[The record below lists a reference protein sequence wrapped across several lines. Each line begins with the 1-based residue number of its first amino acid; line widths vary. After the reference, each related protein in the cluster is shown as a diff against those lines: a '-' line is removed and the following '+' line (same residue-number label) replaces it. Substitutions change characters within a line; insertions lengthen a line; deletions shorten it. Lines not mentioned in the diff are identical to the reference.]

1 MGHYISIR
9 GWLEC
14 PESQIQKVKGIIT
27 SFVEKAEDYGLTKD
41 GAEMYNKG
49 WQIPDGHINWTYYM
63 FYGADIRIQQLDYIR
78 DQIIALTDNIY
89 EVDGEYMDYIEGIFD
104 LEDDEE
110 AVFLTWKTRN
120 VNLRKLKRKDNKFHA
135 HGRELR

>member
-27 SFVEKAEDYGLTKD
+27 SFVEKAEACGLTKD

-49 WQIPDGHINWTYYM
+49 WQIPDSHINWTYCM
-63 FYGADIRIQQLDYIR
+63 FYAADSRQVRRRFTDRFGAS
-78 DQIIALTDNIY
+78 
-89 EVDGEYMDYIEGIFD
+89 V
-104 LEDDEE
+104 
-110 AVFLTWKTRN
+110 
-120 VNLRKLKRKDNKFHA
+120 
-135 HGRELR
+135 GREDFMGSQE